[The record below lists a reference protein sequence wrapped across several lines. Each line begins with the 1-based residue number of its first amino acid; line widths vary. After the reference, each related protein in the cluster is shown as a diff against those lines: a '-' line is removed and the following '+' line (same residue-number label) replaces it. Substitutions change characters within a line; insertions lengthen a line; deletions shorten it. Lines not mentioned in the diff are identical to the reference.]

1 MLNLRRCIIEYV
13 ISGQGSKAIIFMHG
27 WGGGY
32 ESFLGAVKA
41 MEKRY
46 MCVNVSF
53 FNELENAPLKLDDY
67 AVFVV
72 KIIENLKSEFSID
85 KIILVGHSFGG
96 RVAIR
101 LGAKNMADC
110 IILVDSAGL
119 KPRRRLKYYIRRF
132 KARVVKLFKLR
143 IAVGSE
149 DYKLLPPIRKK
160 TFSNIVRTYQD
171 EECKCI
177 HVPCLIIWGQKDKDT
192 PMYMAKKLNR
202 SINDSGLI
210 ALKGAG
216 HYSYIDEFEIF
227 ISALDNFIRA
237 VL

>member
-1 MLNLRRCIIEYV
+1 
-13 ISGQGSKAIIFMHG
+13 MHG

-46 MCVNVSF
+46 VCVNVSF
-53 FNELENAPLKLDDY
+53 FNESEKTPLKLDDY
-67 AVFVV
+67 AIFVIE
-72 KIIENLKSEFSID
+72 IIEKLKTEFCIE
-85 KIILVGHSFGG
+85 KIVLVGHSFGG

-101 LGAKNMADC
+101 LGAQNMADC

-119 KPRRRLKYYIRRF
+119 KPRRKLKYYYRRF
-132 KARVVKLFKLR
+132 KARMVKLFKLR

-160 TFSNIVRTYQD
+160 TFNNIVSTYQD
-171 EECKCI
+171 EECKFI
-177 HVPCLIIWGQKDKDT
+177 KVPCLIIWGQKDKDT

-210 ALKGAG
+210 VLKGAG
-216 HYSYIDEFEIF
+216 HYSYIDQFEIF
-227 ISALDNFIRA
+227 ISVLDNFVKTLI
-237 VL
+237 